1 VLRCLYLDLDGTLL
15 GRGGS
20 LLHDGEGGISLLG
33 ARALEACLRADVEI
47 VLMSGRRKETM
58 IENARLVGATSY
70 IYEAG
75 SVLVFEGEE
84 HWLTG
89 SHRPGPVSVHDQIWD
104 SGAPAMLLE
113 RYAGRLEYHEP
124 WHVGRQVSHLMRG
137 QVDVGEVDVL
147 LAAEGHG
154 DLRLVDNGVVGR
166 RSPALRS
173 CDHVRSYHLLP
184 AGASKAMGVA
194 AHQAARGLH
203 RSETMGVGDSRE
215 DLETAGYVGEF
226 WLVANAVEKDPSLSR
241 VIVGRPNVRVA
252 QGAHGQG
259 VYEAVITTLMRRR
272 G

>member
-1 VLRCLYLDLDGTLL
+1 MLRCVYLDLDGTLL

-20 LLHDGEGGISLLG
+20 LLHDGDGGISLLG
-33 ARALEACLRADVEI
+33 PRALEACLRADVEI

-89 SHRPGPVSVHDQIWD
+89 SHRPGPVSVHDQIRD

-154 DLRLVDNGVVGR
+154 DLRLVDNGVIAR
-166 RSPALRS
+166 RSPGAEGLRPRPQLS
-173 CDHVRSYHLLP
+173 PP
-184 AGASKAMGVA
+184 AGGRV
-194 AHQAARGLH
+194 
-203 RSETMGVGDSRE
+203 EGDGGGGAPGGAGTPPVRDDGGRRLAGGSR
-215 DLETAGYVGEF
+215 DGG
-226 WLVANAVEKDPSLSR
+226 
-241 VIVGRPNVRVA
+241 I
-252 QGAHGQG
+252 
-259 VYEAVITTLMRRR
+259 RR
-272 G
+272 GVLAGGQRGREGPGPGRGDRRSTERAGGRGGARAGGL